1 MRSQLPVV
9 DADLLALLRADLVAA
24 RYTVPG
30 VAEVLGP
37 MAGAALAREHPLP
50 AERVT
55 AASTDPCAALIRL
68 FALGDPVDL
77 RDVQAALPSVG
88 VDGIAALHLVRQ
100 EGDGVVATCDLR
112 PYAADDTAWWV
123 ASDRS
128 ELATG
133 APLTPDHVL
142 GIGGAST
149 TLATWTPRSR
159 VRRAL
164 DVGTGSGVQALHLSL
179 DADEV
184 VVTDLSERALAY
196 AAFNAALN
204 GVTWD
209 IRCGSMLEPV
219 LGETFDLIVSN
230 PPFVITPRDGSVPR
244 FEYRDAG
251 AAGDA
256 VVADLVRGLGAHLGP
271 GGVAQLLGNW
281 EIPRGADWRD
291 RVGGWVADSGLDAWV
306 VQREVQD
313 PAQYAE
319 TWAHDSGHRQGTA
332 EYQAMY
338 AAWLDDFASR
348 DVEAVGFGVITLHR
362 PREDREPFVDLMD
375 VRGPVGEAMGARVAA
390 GLLARELLSVM
401 SDDDV
406 LDRIWVAAPD
416 VTIEQHLLPGSSQPR
431 TVTAVQGGG
440 LRLRVPLGT
449 GTAAYLGVADGT
461 LTPRQ
466 ALVAVAALLE
476 EDAGE
481 VMTAAVPT
489 IRYLVANG
497 LLVS

>member
-1 MRSQLPVV
+1 MRTQLPVV

-24 RYTVPG
+24 RYTVAG
-30 VAEVLGP
+30 VAAVLGP
-37 MAGAALAREHPLP
+37 MAGAALAREHPLA

-68 FALGDPVDL
+68 FALGAPVDL
-77 RDVQAALPSVG
+77 RDVRAALPSVG
-88 VDGIAALHLVRQ
+88 VDGVTALRLVRQ
-100 EGDGVVATCDLR
+100 EGDGLVATCDLR
-112 PYAADDTAWWV
+112 PYAVVDSARWV

-128 ELATG
+128 ELSTG
-133 APLTPDHVL
+133 APLNPDHVL

-149 TLATWTPRSR
+149 TLATWTPRGR
-159 VRRAL
+159 VGRAL
-164 DVGTGSGVQALHLSL
+164 DLGTGSGVQALHLSQN
-179 DADEV
+179 ADEV
-184 VVTDLSERALAY
+184 IATDLSERALAY

-204 GVTWD
+204 GVSWQ
-209 IRCGSMLEPV
+209 IRHGSMLEPV
-219 LGETFDLIVSN
+219 RGETFDLIVSN
-230 PPFVITPRDGSVPR
+230 PPFVITPRDGSVPL

-256 VVADLVRGLGAHLGP
+256 VVADLVRGLGAHLAP

-281 EIPRGADWRD
+281 EIPRGSDWRE
-291 RVGGWVADSGLDAWV
+291 RVGRWVADSGLDAWV

-332 EYQAMY
+332 EYQTMY

-348 DVEAVGFGVITLHR
+348 DVESVGFGIITLHR
-362 PREDREPFVDLMD
+362 PATARPQFVDLMD
-375 VRGPVGEAMGARVAA
+375 VRGPVGQDMGATVAA
-390 GLLARELLSVM
+390 GLSARERLAGM
-401 SDDDV
+401 TDEEV
-406 LDRIWVAAPD
+406 LDETWIAAPD
-416 VTIEQHLLPGSSQPR
+416 VTIEQRLLPGSSEPR
-431 TVTAVQGGG
+431 AVTAVQGGG
-440 LRLRVPLGT
+440 LRLRIALGT
-449 GTAAYLGVADGT
+449 GAAAYLGVADGS

-466 ALVAVAALLE
+466 ALVAVAALIE
-476 EDAGE
+476 EDAADI
-481 VMTAAVPT
+481 MASSVPT